1 MSSFHLFRRSRITC
15 GEFGGKSVLNL
26 PVLLSLAPC
35 TRFLH
40 FEDFPPNP
48 LRGMEV
54 PPAVVAAYQYEKRSG
69 ELLGVHRVATEALL
83 IDVPSPDFSMPFNV
97 VTLSSTLLAFF
108 LGTMIN
114 ILVKKSGGDQKKGT
128 ENDKQTSQKVG
139 FLQRLREK
147 LGLKRRVTTEIKAKD
162 N

>member
-1 MSSFHLFRRSRITC
+1 MSL
-15 GEFGGKSVLNL
+15 V
-26 PVLLSLAPC
+26 PC
-35 TRFLH
+35 ARFLH

-54 PPAVVAAYQYEKRSG
+54 PPAVVAVYLYGEKSG

-114 ILVKKSGGDQKKGT
+114 ILVKKSGGDQKGT
-128 ENDKQTSQKVG
+128 EKDKQTSQKVG
-139 FLQRLREK
+139 FLQRLRDK

>member
-1 MSSFHLFRRSRITC
+1 
-15 GEFGGKSVLNL
+15 
-26 PVLLSLAPC
+26 
-35 TRFLH
+35 
-40 FEDFPPNP
+40 
-48 LRGMEV
+48 MEV
-54 PPAVVAAYQYEKRSG
+54 PPAVVAVYQYEERSG

-128 ENDKQTSQKVG
+128 EKDKQTSPKNG